1 MIKPILLA
9 TTICLSGL
17 ACQSARVIDS
27 SGKDAVVTS
36 GEINIQDWAN
46 ASKDMINSL
55 VHSGLFPAGQRKVIM
70 VSTVRNATM
79 SHIDTDLLTKKIRV
93 QLNKSGRIMTS
104 TVLQGED
111 AGPDVVRDLRQNDE
125 FKQSTIPGKNEYI
138 APSYSLSGKII
149 QLNAN
154 SGRTSQSSYV
164 FQLSMTNIK
173 TGLAEWEDEVEITK
187 QSKKSILGW

>member
-93 QLNKSGRIMTS
+93 QLNKSGRIVTS

-125 FKQSTIPGKNEYI
+125 FKQSTIPEKNEYI